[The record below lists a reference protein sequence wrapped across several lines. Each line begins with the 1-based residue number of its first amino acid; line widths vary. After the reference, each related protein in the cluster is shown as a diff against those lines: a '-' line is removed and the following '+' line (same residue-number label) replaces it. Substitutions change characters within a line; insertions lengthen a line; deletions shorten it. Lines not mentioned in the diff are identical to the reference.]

1 MSGDEAIVI
10 NRLVRWARWVL
21 NSGVNLGYPSQVSF
35 YRMASMTGRYHDP
48 SFDSECQQTEKAVR
62 SLPVDQ
68 YLLIR
73 HEYIITLGW
82 SKEEKA
88 EYYHIKPRMYRYWIK
103 DAHRQ
108 VAINLGMAAEVEHK
122 ELETIH

>member
-10 NRLVRWARWVL
+10 NRLIRWAYWKMS
-21 NSGVNLGYPSQVSF
+21 SGVSLGYPSQVSF
-35 YRMASMTGRYHDP
+35 TKMMPSARYHDP
-48 SFDSECQQTEKAVR
+48 SFDSECVDTDRAVK
-62 SLPVDQ
+62 SLPNDQ
-68 YLLIR
+68 YRLIR
-73 HEYIITLGW
+73 HEYIVTLGW

-108 VAINLGMAAEVEHK
+108 VAINLGMVAEVEQK
-122 ELETIH
+122 ELETVH